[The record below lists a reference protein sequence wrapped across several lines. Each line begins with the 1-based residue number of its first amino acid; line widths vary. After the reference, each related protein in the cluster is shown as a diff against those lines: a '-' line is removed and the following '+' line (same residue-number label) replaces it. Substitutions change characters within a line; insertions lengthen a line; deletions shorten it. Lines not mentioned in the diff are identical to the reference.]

1 MFDSIFAKFT
11 SKNLT
16 VAGILVILIAAG
28 QAAVALMDGK
38 PETVVN
44 LEVLWTQIMLG
55 AGMIASKGAASTGGV
70 VPETS
75 EAAKRI
81 DLES

>member
-16 VAGILVILIAAG
+16 LAGILIIII
-28 QAAVALMDGK
+28 AVAQAVVAVVDGK

-44 LEVLWTQIMLG
+44 FDVLWTQIMLG
-55 AGMIASKGAASTGGV
+55 AGMIAAKGAASTGGV
-70 VPETS
+70 VPETP
-75 EAAKRI
+75 EAAKRL
-81 DLES
+81 DLEG